1 MIIKTFD
8 AFNRMSFLVI
18 DRITNFLHLHL
29 EDCKDNKKA
38 IRQSLLYAAK
48 EIPSL
53 GGYTFITKEEDI
65 IVGVVVINK
74 TGMKEYQSE
83 NLLVYLAVH
92 KDFRNKGIATKLL
105 KEAISYCNGNITLQI
120 SKENNNAIKV
130 FEKNGFTSKKIQM
143 TLRKD

>member
-8 AFNRMSFLVI
+8 AFNRMSYLVI
-18 DRITNFLHLHL
+18 DRITNFLYLHL

-38 IRQSLLYAAK
+38 IRQSLMYAAK
-48 EIPSL
+48 EITSL
-53 GGYTFITKEEDI
+53 GGYTFITKKEGI
-65 IVGVVVINK
+65 IIGAVVINK

-92 KDFRNKGIATKLL
+92 KDFRKQGIATKLIE
-105 KEAISYCNGNITLQI
+105 EAIRYCDGNMTLQI
-120 SKENNNAIKV
+120 DKENNAAIKV

>member
-8 AFNRMSFLVI
+8 AFNRISFLVI
-18 DRITNFLHLHL
+18 DRITNFLQLHL
-29 EDCKDNKKA
+29 VNCKDNKKA

-48 EIPSL
+48 EITSL
-53 GGYTFITKEEDI
+53 GGYTFITKEKGI
-65 IVGVVVINK
+65 IVGAIVINK
-74 TGMKEYQSE
+74 TGMKDYQSE

-92 KDFRNKGIATKLL
+92 KDFRKQGIATKLL
-105 KEAISYCNGNITLQI
+105 EEAIRYCDGNITLQI
-120 SKENNNAIKV
+120 NKENNDAIKV

>member
-8 AFNRMSFLVI
+8 AFNRMSYLVI

-29 EDCKDNKKA
+29 EDCKDHKNA

-53 GGYTFITKEEDI
+53 GGYTFITKEKDI
-65 IVGVVVINK
+65 IVGALVMNK

-92 KDFRNKGIATKLL
+92 KEYRKNGIASKLL
-105 KEAISYCNGNITLQI
+105 KEAIEYCNGNITLQI
-120 SKENNNAIKV
+120 DKENEDAIKV
-130 FEKNGFTSKKIQM
+130 FEKSGFTSKKIQM
-143 TLRKD
+143 TFRKA